1 MDNAKTPTLPTPSW
15 VKEILDKVELIP
27 DSFRMMG
34 ELGVATNRIRQLEA
48 QREILITKTR
58 DHDKIV
64 EGLEKII
71 EERSQKIVE
80 LERTLSEMKRQQER
94 DIISADR
101 LTPSGKYPKAK
112 Y

>member
-1 MDNAKTPTLPTPSW
+1 MLFRSKSEIEKTQFIKKIALKIKVNEENVWNDLKKIEAPSINSTENFEP
-15 VKEILDKVELIP
+15 K
-27 DSFRMMG
+27 
-34 ELGVATNRIRQLEA
+34 T
-48 QREILITKTR
+48 QRK
-58 DHDKIV
+58 